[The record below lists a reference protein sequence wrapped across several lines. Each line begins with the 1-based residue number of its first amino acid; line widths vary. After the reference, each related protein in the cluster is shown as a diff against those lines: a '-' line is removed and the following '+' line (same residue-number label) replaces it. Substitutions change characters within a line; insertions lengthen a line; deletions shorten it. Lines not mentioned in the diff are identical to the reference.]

1 MTPFKLQIITPDGV
15 FFDGMTE
22 NVIVRTT
29 VGDKGI
35 LAHHEPYV
43 AAITISRFKVK
54 IDGEFRCGAISS
66 GVIKVDKDKTVIL
79 AQSCEWAD
87 EIDLD
92 RAVKAKELAEQKLG
106 EYKSLPDFNEK
117 EISVAEYK
125 LMRALNR
132 IEAAKLTKIK

>member
-1 MTPFKLQIITPDGV
+1 MTRFKLQIITPDGV

-29 VGDKGI
+29 VGDVGI

-54 IDGEFRCGAISS
+54 IDGDFRYGAIAS
-66 GVIKVDKDKTVIL
+66 GVIKVGKDKTVIL

-87 EIDLD
+87 EIDVD
-92 RAVKAKELAEQKLG
+92 RAVKAKE
-106 EYKSLPDFNEK
+106 
-117 EISVAEYK
+117 VAEGRITEYEKTNDKKNLDIAEFK
-125 LMRALNR
+125 LKRALNR
-132 IEAAKLTKIK
+132 IEASKMK

>member
-35 LAHHEPYV
+35 LARHEPYV
-43 AAITISRFKVK
+43 AAITISKFKVK
-54 IDGEFRCGAISS
+54 IDGNFRFGAISS
-66 GVIKVDKDKTVIL
+66 GVIKVSRDKTVIL

-87 EIDLD
+87 EIDVD
-92 RAVKAKELAEQKLG
+92 RAVRAKELAESRISEYSRTNDQKNL
-106 EYKSLPDFNEK
+106 D
-117 EISVAEYK
+117 IAEFK
-125 LMRALNR
+125 LKRALNR
-132 IEAAKLTKIK
+132 IEASRMI

>member
-35 LAHHEPYV
+35 LARHEPYV
-43 AAITISRFKVK
+43 AAITISKFKVK
-54 IDGEFRCGAISS
+54 IDGNFRYGAISS
-66 GVIKVDKDKTVIL
+66 GVIKVGKDKTVIL

-87 EIDLD
+87 EIDVA
-92 RAVKAKELAEQKLG
+92 RAKNAEERARKLMEDKTLSDNDLRLAEARLRRALVRQ
-106 EYKSLPDFNEK
+106 
-117 EISVAEYK
+117 SVAK
-125 LMRALNR
+125 
-132 IEAAKLTKIK
+132 

>member
-35 LAHHEPYV
+35 LARHEPYV
-43 AAITISRFKVK
+43 AAITISKFKVK
-54 IDGEFRCGAISS
+54 IDGNFRYGAISS
-66 GVIKVDKDKTVIL
+66 GVIKVGKDKTVIL

-87 EIDLD
+87 EIDVE
-92 RAVKAKELAEQKLG
+92 RAVKAKQIAESRITEYEKANDQKNL
-106 EYKSLPDFNEK
+106 D
-117 EISVAEYK
+117 IAEFK
-125 LMRALNR
+125 LKRALNR
-132 IEAAKLTKIK
+132 IEASKMR

>member
-35 LAHHEPYV
+35 LARHEPYV
-43 AAITISRFKVK
+43 AALPIGKFKVK
-54 IDGEFRCGAISS
+54 LDGEFRYGAIAS
-66 GVIKVDKDKTVIL
+66 GTIKVDTDKTVIL

-92 RAVKAKELAEQKLG
+92 RAIKAKEMAEQKI
-106 EYKSLPDFNEK
+106 EEFEK
-117 EISVAEYK
+117 ADNDRGVAIAEYK
-125 LMRALNR
+125 LKRALNR
-132 IEAAKLTKIK
+132 IETSKLK

>member
-43 AAITISRFKVK
+43 AALTISKFKVK
-54 IDGEFRCGAISS
+54 IDGEFRYGAVSS
-66 GVIKVDKDKTVIL
+66 GVIKVSKEKTVIL

-87 EIDLD
+87 EIDVD
-92 RAVKAKELAEQKLG
+92 RAVHAKE
-106 EYKSLPDFNEK
+106 
-117 EISVAEYK
+117 VAEGRISEYSKANDQKNLDIAEFK
-125 LMRALNR
+125 LKRALNR
-132 IEAAKLTKIK
+132 IEAAKMK

>member
-35 LAHHEPYV
+35 LERHEPYV
-43 AAITISRFKVK
+43 AAITISKFKVK
-54 IDGEFRCGAISS
+54 IDGNFRYGAISS
-66 GVIKVDKDKTVIL
+66 GVIKVSKEKTVIL

-87 EIDLD
+87 EIDVD
-92 RAVKAKELAEQKLG
+92 RAVKAKQ
-106 EYKSLPDFNEK
+106 
-117 EISVAEYK
+117 VAESRITEYEKANDQKNLDIAEFK
-125 LMRALNR
+125 LKRALNR
-132 IEAAKLTKIK
+132 IEASKMR

>member
-43 AAITISRFKVK
+43 AALTISKFKVK
-54 IDGEFRCGAISS
+54 IDGDFRYGAISS
-66 GVIKVDKDKTVIL
+66 GVIKVGKDKTVIL

-87 EIDLD
+87 EIDVD
-92 RAVKAKELAEQKLG
+92 RAVRAKELAESRISEYEKANDQKNL
-106 EYKSLPDFNEK
+106 D
-117 EISVAEYK
+117 IAEFK
-125 LMRALNR
+125 LKRALNR
-132 IEAAKLTKIK
+132 IEAAKMQ

>member
-43 AAITISRFKVK
+43 AALTISKFKVK
-54 IDGEFRCGAISS
+54 IDGDFRYGAISS
-66 GVIKVDKDKTVIL
+66 GVIKVGKDKTVIL

-87 EIDLD
+87 EIDVD
-92 RAVKAKELAEQKLG
+92 RAVRAKELAESRISEYEKANDQKNL
-106 EYKSLPDFNEK
+106 D
-117 EISVAEYK
+117 IAEFK
-125 LMRALNR
+125 LKRALNR
-132 IEAAKLTKIK
+132 IEVAKMQ

>member
-35 LAHHEPYV
+35 LARHEPYV
-43 AAITISRFKVK
+43 AAITISKFKVK
-54 IDGEFRCGAISS
+54 IDGNFRYGAISS
-66 GVIKVDKDKTVIL
+66 GVIKVSKDKTVIL

-87 EIDLD
+87 EIDVD
-92 RAVKAKELAEQKLG
+92 RAVRAKE
-106 EYKSLPDFNEK
+106 
-117 EISVAEYK
+117 VAEGRITEYEKKNDQKNLDIAEFK
-125 LMRALNR
+125 LKRALNR
-132 IEAAKLTKIK
+132 IEASKMR